1 MFRNRQAGLGFI
13 LFALVIDI
21 LGIGLIVPVLPQLIG
36 SFENVDLTLASS
48 FYGLLVALYALMSFA
63 FASAVGSLSDRF
75 GRRPVLLLSLFG
87 LGLDYIIIALA
98 PTLAWLVVG
107 RLLAGIFGALE
118 ATATAYI
125 ADVSAPEKRA
135 QNFGL
140 VGAAFGVGFILGPL
154 LGGVLGGINLR
165 LPFWCA
171 AALSLLNVLY
181 GLFVLPES
189 LPVHRRR
196 AFSWSRAN
204 PVGSLLALRRFPGV
218 LELTAVFALSSLALS
233 GLTSVWVLYTA
244 YRYDW
249 NVTEIGISLS
259 VVGVT
264 SAIVQGTLV
273 GPIVTRLGEART
285 ALLGLSLTA
294 LSFALYALATQGW
307 MLYLIIVIGA
317 FGSLATPAVQGA
329 ISRQV
334 PTEEQG
340 LLQGALAGIA
350 NLTNVISPPLVAGLF
365 AYFVSATAPF
375 EFPGAALFLC
385 TFFALAALLV
395 ARRAFKQLPNDTT
408 FCAEPTR

>member
-1 MFRNRQAGLGFI
+1 MFRNRQAGIGFI
-13 LFALVIDI
+13 LVALVIDI
-21 LGIGLIVPVLPQLIG
+21 LGVGLIVPVLPQLIG
-36 SFENVDLTLASS
+36 SFENVDLSLASS
-48 FYGLLVALYALMSFA
+48 FYGLLVALYALMSFL

-98 PTLAWLVVG
+98 PTLARLVVG
-107 RLLAGIFGALE
+107 RILAGIFGVLE

-125 ADVSAPEKRA
+125 ADISAPEKRA
-135 QNFGL
+135 RNFGL
-140 VGAAFGVGFILGPL
+140 VGAAFGIGFILGPP

-181 GLFVLPES
+181 GLLVLPES
-189 LPVHRRR
+189 LPLHRRR

-204 PVGSLLALRRFPGV
+204 PVGSLLSLRRFPRV

-244 YRYDW
+244 YRYGW

-259 VVGVT
+259 VVGIM
-264 SAIVQGTLV
+264 SAVVQGALV
-273 GPIVTRLGEART
+273 GPSVTRLGEART

-294 LSFALYALATQGW
+294 HSFALYGVAAQGW
-307 MLYLIIVIGA
+307 MLYPIIVIGA
-317 FGSLATPAVQGA
+317 LGSLATPAVQEV
-329 ISRQV
+329 ISRRV
-334 PTEEQG
+334 PAEEQG

-350 NLTNVISPPLVAGLF
+350 NLSNVVAPPLIAGLF
-365 AYFVSATAPF
+365 AYFVSTTAPF

-385 TFFALAALLV
+385 TGFALAALPV
-395 ARRAFKQLPNDTT
+395 ARRAFQKAPNSAA
-408 FCAEPTR
+408 FRSYHP